1 MIIQI
6 GAILAVVL
14 LYWRRLIDV
23 AKGLVGRSVTGRRT
37 LSVSAIAFVP
47 PGVIAQ
53 ALEGTIE
60 KHLLAVEGAARPESR
75 PPGPTAASP
84 IDQCNS
90 ASAGIY
96 VSVSPTVISKNSS
109 PNGVSALITSRCSVG
124 CSASLRS

>member
-60 KHLLAVEGAARPESR
+60 KHLLAVGPVVGAWIVGGVAILLIVRWP
-75 PPGPTAASP
+75 
-84 IDQCNS
+84 CNRTHGFGLE
-90 ASAGIY
+90 AL
-96 VSVSPTVISKNSS
+96 TNRQ
-109 PNGVSALITSRCSVG
+109 ALIKREG
-124 CSASLRS
+124 